1 MATFVGIKGC
11 LYEKTD
17 CLRGD
22 CLLPFS
28 HACRG
33 AKCAADEVVELYVTH
48 ENAGDSAALFALKGF
63 QRVSLAA
70 GDSMRVKFV
79 LTPE

>member
-1 MATFVGIKGC
+1 
-11 LYEKTD
+11 
-17 CLRGD
+17 
-22 CLLPFS
+22 
-28 HACRG
+28 
-33 AKCAADEVVELYVTH
+33 VVELYVTH